1 MNSGTLNSCAELCLC
16 TTLGRKKQ
24 DGFCLSRTDW
34 CLVECPHVVSA
45 SHKNEAGWF
54 IRVFFQCDYL
64 IKTHLNCPHQLY
76 SFILVSWSRKCQ
88 PTSVFLPGK
97 FHGGAWWAAVHGV
110 AKSWTW
116 LRGSMHTRMCT
127 RIHTHT
133 HTSWFHLFLVLSYL
147 LSDGKNFSYFNFL
160 NPKISYT
167 LKLFILVFK
176 TNNKKSNHP
185 IPRALPAC
193 SWVFK

>member
-16 TTLGRKKQ
+16 STFGRKNQ

-34 CLVECPHVVSA
+34 RPVECPHLVSA

-64 IKTHLNCPHQLY
+64 IKTHLNCRHQLY
-76 SFILVSWSRKCQ
+76 SFILVEQEMSTHFSILAWKIPWTCLVGCNPWGRKELRM
-88 PTSVFLPGK
+88 TGR
-97 FHGGAWWAAVHGV
+97 VHACSHV
-110 AKSWTW
+110 
-116 LRGSMHTRMCT
+116 HTR
-127 RIHTHT
+127 THI
-133 HTSWFHLFLVLSYL
+133 SWFRLFLVLSYL
-147 LSDGKNFSYFNFL
+147 LSDGKNFSYFKFNFL

-176 TNNKKSNHP
+176 TNNKKKSILSP
-185 IPRALPAC
+185 KLCLPAPEDL
-193 SWVFK
+193 SRI

>member
-34 CLVECPHVVSA
+34 CLVECPHLVSA

-97 FHGGAWWAAVHGV
+97 FHGGAWWGRKELDMTERVH
-110 AKSWTW
+110 A
-116 LRGSMHTRMCT
+116 CT
-127 RIHTHT
+127 HVHTHT
-133 HTSWFHLFLVLSYL
+133 RTHTHISWFHLFFVLSYL
-147 LSDGKNFSYFNFL
+147 LSDGKNFSYFNFNFL
-160 NPKISYT
+160 NPKSSYT